1 MTKLSI
7 NIKLNKLTLL
17 GYLCFLLSFIF
28 GIVGMSIDPAINTK
42 WSDDSSNLKH
52 LHSNVTMQNTTF
64 SMFAQTLALMGLGFL
79 YAGNH

>member
-7 NIKLNKLTLL
+7 NVKSNKLTLL
-17 GYLCFLLSFIF
+17 GYLCFLLSLIF
-28 GIVGMSIDPAINTK
+28 GIIGMSIDPKFNNK
-42 WSDDSSNLKH
+42 WFDDSSNLQPIHTNTLMK
-52 LHSNVTMQNTTF
+52 NTTF